1 MLRDNPTCPTG
12 GDPTLSILMSKLS
25 LALAEGELQA
35 GLEQH
40 RWKHRETSR
49 EAGHMGAPG
58 KYKRILF
65 KVTVT
70 DDVLWIS
77 HTGLIL
83 RLMKLVK
90 VMITGI

>member
-1 MLRDNPTCPTG
+1 
-12 GDPTLSILMSKLS
+12 
-25 LALAEGELQA
+25 
-35 GLEQH
+35 
-40 RWKHRETSR
+40 
-49 EAGHMGAPG
+49 MGAPG

-70 DDVLWIS
+70 DYVLWIS

>member
-1 MLRDNPTCPTG
+1 
-12 GDPTLSILMSKLS
+12 
-25 LALAEGELQA
+25 
-35 GLEQH
+35 
-40 RWKHRETSR
+40 
-49 EAGHMGAPG
+49 MGAPG